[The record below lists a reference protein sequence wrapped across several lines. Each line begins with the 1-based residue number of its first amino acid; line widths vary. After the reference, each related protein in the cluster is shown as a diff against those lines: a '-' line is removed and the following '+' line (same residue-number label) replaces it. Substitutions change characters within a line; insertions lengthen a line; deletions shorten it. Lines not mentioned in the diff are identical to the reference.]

1 MVISVNISL
10 FLISKKCKRRY
21 CSKTTNENKQVEEIK
36 TWLSNSYI
44 VVNRA
49 LSSLHV
55 WPLEI
60 TLTVPLTIG
69 NLTWGQ
75 DLVENN
81 ECVSEYVVMYR

>member
-1 MVISVNISL
+1 M
-10 FLISKKCKRRY
+10 
-21 CSKTTNENKQVEEIK
+21 
-36 TWLSNSYI
+36 
-44 VVNRA
+44 NRA

-60 TLTVPLTIG
+60 TLAVPLTIG